1 MLTYNEYMKRNAD
14 IDVLMA
20 DSHKRESDQVKDL
33 DEERQQ
39 QNSKLF
45 EDYVEA
51 KRKNNQDYYEKIR
64 VARDVHKAERRQIF
78 EKRNLLVME
87 WRAQLLKIE
96 RGEIAK
102 ADIYDFTPPSD
113 GGGQHDINEEECEV

>member
-102 ADIYDFTPPSD
+102 ADIYDFTPP
-113 GGGQHDINEEECEV
+113 QRWRRAA